1 MYKIF
6 IIGLIAF
13 SCSSEYSSGDKSENI
28 VPKDSMVMA
37 LKDLSILE
45 SHIKTKYPQI
55 QQSFKTVTKS
65 SEFILKKYNLDTAR
79 FNSSMNYYIT
89 HQKEMQEIYSQI
101 LDSVNRELTEL
112 TIK

>member
-1 MYKIF
+1 MNKLF

-13 SCSSEYSSGDKSENI
+13 SCTSEFNSKNKSQNI
-28 VPKDSMVMA
+28 IPKDTMVMV

-55 QQSFKTVTKS
+55 QQSYKTVTKS
-65 SEFILKKYNLDTAR
+65 SEIVLKKYNLDTAR
-79 FNSSMNYYIT
+79 FNSAMNYYVPR
-89 HQKEMQEIYSQI
+89 QKEMQEIYSQI